1 MSDSVKNFNASGKT
15 VHKRHK
21 NYRNRVTTF
30 DVVVNI
36 IGIVACFICF
46 YPMWYVICLSI
57 SDPIMA
63 ASGHVTFYPVGFTW
77 ASYQLI
83 AGNLNF
89 WIAFRN
95 SIFYV
100 IINCILMLVT
110 TVCIAY
116 PLTRHDLKFR
126 KIVTFFLLIPMYFG
140 GGMIPSFLVI
150 TKLGLYNSP
159 LSLILPSC
167 YGIWNIILC
176 RTYMASIPAEL
187 SEAGLIDGASVFDV
201 MVRIII
207 PLSKPVLAVIMIYT
221 VVGVWNSWFNASIY
235 ITKREF
241 QPVQLY
247 LRNLLNTASLLSKDL
262 EENMSAE
269 MWELYQQQMMTA
281 RQLQYSM
288 VVIVTLPILL
298 VYPMFQKHFTKGIML
313 GSLKG

>member
-1 MSDSVKNFNASGKT
+1 MSENVGKIGGQAGA
-15 VHKRHK
+15 KRRRVRS
-21 NYRNRVTTF
+21 YRNKITTF
-30 DVVVNI
+30 DVVVSVI
-36 IGIVACFICF
+36 AVFACFICF

-57 SDPIMA
+57 SDPVMA
-63 ASGHVTFYPVGFTW
+63 AAGHVTFYPVGFTLT
-77 ASYQLI
+77 SYQMI
-83 AGNLNF
+83 AGNLHF

-95 SIFYV
+95 SFFYV
-100 IINCILMLVT
+100 FINCLLMLVT
-110 TVCIAY
+110 TVCVAY

-126 KIVTFFLLIPMYFG
+126 KVLTYYLLIPMYFG
-140 GGMIPSFLVI
+140 GGMIPSFLVV

-159 LSLILPSC
+159 LALILPSC

-176 RTYMASIPAEL
+176 RTYMASIPGEL
-187 SEAGLIDGASVFDV
+187 SEAGLIDGANVFDV
-201 MVRIII
+201 LVRIIV

-262 EENMSAE
+262 QENMSAE

-288 VVIVTLPILL
+288 VVIVTLPILM

>member
-1 MSDSVKNFNASGKT
+1 MSEHVKTLEELKQEKKPRSFRDRWT
-15 VHKRHK
+15 L
-21 NYRNRVTTF
+21 F
-30 DVVVNI
+30 DVVVTVI
-36 IGIVACFICF
+36 AIAACFICF

-63 ASGHVTFYPVGFTW
+63 SSGRVSFWPAGFTMS
-77 ASYQLI
+77 SYEMITQ
-83 AGNLNF
+83 NLNF

-95 SIFYV
+95 SIGYV
-100 IINCILMLVT
+100 VINCVLMLLT
-110 TVCIAY
+110 TVCVAY
-116 PLTRHDLKFR
+116 PLTRPDLKFR
-126 KIVTFFLLIPMYFG
+126 KAVTYFLLIPMYFG
-140 GGMIPSFLVI
+140 GGMIPSFLVV
-150 TKLGLYNSP
+150 TKLGLYNNP
-159 LSLILPSC
+159 LALILPSC

-176 RTYMASIPAEL
+176 RTYMASIPGEL
-187 SEAGLIDGASVFDV
+187 SEAAMIDGANVFKV
-201 MVRIII
+201 LTKVVV

-221 VVGVWNSWFNASIY
+221 VVGVWNSWFGASIY

-247 LRNLLNTASLLSKDL
+247 LRNLLNSAATLAKDL

-269 MWELYQQQMMTA
+269 MWELYQRQMMSA

-288 VVIVTLPILL
+288 VVVVTLPILL